1 MKRLLYL
8 TFSLGTLMMLF
19 HSCGKGKPEVNQE
32 TDDVLVTFADS
43 SLRVSDV
50 LLRIP
55 SGLSAD
61 DSTALFDK
69 IVDQWVLEMVLTD
82 YAEKNISDMSK
93 IDKMVE
99 EYRNNL
105 IVTHY
110 LQSMSESAAKEI
122 PEDRIKKYYEING
135 DSMILEQPLVKG
147 IFIKVSENDESL
159 PNLRKWFASF
169 NDEALDKIEK
179 SGLRRALQYK
189 YFKDEWI
196 EWNMIAD
203 QIPYRFFD
211 ADAFLRSTKNFET
224 DDEFGSVYLLHISE
238 FIPQGEKM
246 PYEYARI
253 KIADILQSS
262 EVSLYR
268 KNLINDIYNRRIKEG
283 LLKPGLYD
291 PVKK

>member
-1 MKRLLYL
+1 MKKLLYL
-8 TFSLGTLMMLF
+8 TFSVALVMFLSL
-19 HSCGKGKPEVNQE
+19 SCGKNKPVNNQE
-32 TDDVLVTFADS
+32 SDDILVTFADS
-43 SLRVSDV
+43 SLRVSEV
-50 LLRIP
+50 VRRIP
-55 SGLSAD
+55 SGLSVE
-61 DSTALFDK
+61 DSTSLFNK

-110 LQSMSESAAKEI
+110 LQSMSESSAKDI
-122 PEDRIKKYYEING
+122 PEDKIKKYYEINA

-147 IFIKVSENDESL
+147 IFLKVSENDESL

-189 YFKDEWI
+189 YFKDEWV

-224 DDEFGSVYLLHISE
+224 IDEAGSVYLLHISE
-238 FIPQGEKM
+238 YVPSGEKM

-268 KNLINDIYNRRIKEG
+268 KKLINDIYNKRIKDG